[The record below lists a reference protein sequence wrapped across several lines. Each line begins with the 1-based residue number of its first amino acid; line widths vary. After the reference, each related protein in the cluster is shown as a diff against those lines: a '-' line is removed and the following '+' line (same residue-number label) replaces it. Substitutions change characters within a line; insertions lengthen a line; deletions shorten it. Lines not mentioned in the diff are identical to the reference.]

1 MASDDETNDS
11 HKQLD
16 HREQFPGWKSRM
28 SLLAMAKGDTD
39 GIFTDRGDDPN
50 VGFQTY
56 GNDAAGRKEQREWR
70 KLSKKLKAVFLQI
83 PKMQCSSEHRV

>member
-28 SLLAMAKGDTD
+28 SLLAISYLA
-39 GIFTDRGDDPN
+39 FAL
-50 VGFQTY
+50 Y
-56 GNDAAGRKEQREWR
+56 Y
-70 KLSKKLKAVFLQI
+70 
-83 PKMQCSSEHRV
+83 

>member
-39 GIFTDRGDDPN
+39 GIFTDRGNDPN
-50 VGFQTY
+50 VGYQTRY
-56 GNDAAGRKEQREWR
+56 PQTESMWEDSISNRY
-70 KLSKKLKAVFLQI
+70 
-83 PKMQCSSEHRV
+83 SERFRMFSLDHTFISIFGLV